1 MRGAQERQ
9 IMQMAVAKKVRKSY
23 EQLAFIEKARN
34 TGTDSAINGRYLSV
48 GFNNQRIS
56 KIDQD
61 YSSSV
66 NMASMG
72 KSTNDTN
79 FKKSDA
85 SSFTQISSDFQKTEV
100 EKENIAQFANSRSN
114 RIGEARR

>member
-1 MRGAQERQ
+1 
-9 IMQMAVAKKVRKSY
+9 MAVAKKVRKSY
-23 EQLAFIEKARN
+23 EHLAFIEKARN
-34 TGTDSAINGRYLSV
+34 ESIVNGRYLSV
-48 GFNNQRIS
+48 GFNNQRFS

-61 YSSSV
+61 YSSSI

-85 SSFTQISSDFQKTEV
+85 SSFTQISSDF
-100 EKENIAQFANSRSN
+100 
-114 RIGEARR
+114 